1 VKVNNV
7 AVRQGGEEVIVIL
20 KMLVVGP
27 IQANCYILGCERTK
41 QAAVIDPGDDV
52 DQILTALA
60 KDELRLVSIINTHGH
75 FDHTGGNKALK
86 AATGAELLIHRADAP
101 MIAHQGSGAAAW
113 GMNIENSPPPDRY
126 LEEGD
131 SITVGDITLTVLH
144 TPGHSPG
151 GISLVTDK
159 MVFVGDTL
167 FAGSIGRTDLPG
179 GDYEGL
185 LEGVRT
191 KIFTLGDDVAV
202 YPGHGPQTTVGQE
215 KQYNPFFAG
224 GGVNLF

>member
-1 VKVNNV
+1 
-7 AVRQGGEEVIVIL
+7 VIL

-41 QAAVIDPGDDV
+41 EAAVIDPGDDV

-60 KDELRLVSIINTHGH
+60 KDELHLVYIINTHGH
-75 FDHTGGNKALK
+75 FDHTGANKPLK
-86 AATGAELLIHRADAP
+86 DATGAELLIHRADSP
-101 MIAHQGSGAAAW
+101 MITQQGRGAAAW
-113 GMNIENSPPPDRY
+113 GMSIENSPPADRY
-126 LEEGD
+126 IEEGD
-131 SITVGDITLTVLH
+131 TITFGDITLTVIH

-159 MVFVGDTL
+159 IVFVGDTL

-191 KIFTLGDDVAV
+191 KIFPLGDDVVV

-215 KQYNPFFAG
+215 KQYTPFFAG
-224 GGVNLF
+224 GGVSLF